1 MDLKASDIEIIER
14 EIVKIG
20 FFMTV
25 LWEGHFF
32 TTSAIKCDSV
42 EGKFVRV
49 SAMRCHSNQPTFVT
63 S

>member
-1 MDLKASDIEIIER
+1 MDLKASDIEIMER

-25 LWEGHFF
+25 LWERHFF
-32 TTSAIKCDSV
+32 TPSAINCDSV
-42 EGKFVRV
+42 EGKFVHV
-49 SAMRCHSNQPTFVT
+49 STMRCHSNQPTFVT